1 MGYPS
6 PPPSRFPST
15 LEISLGLRP
24 QERPTVLVGICGE
37 NSQFWAELKFPIFL
51 FSDWQKAFVKM
62 AEFKGIKPTEYDP
75 KPEDSESTGSG
86 LSIMIL

>member
-1 MGYPS
+1 MNQCS
-6 PPPSRFPST
+6 LNIT
-15 LEISLGLRP
+15 LL
-24 QERPTVLVGICGE
+24 VLKNIYKKC
-37 NSQFWAELKFPIFL
+37 SELKKCLALEHWQTKIAILL

>member
-1 MGYPS
+1 MSSFGTPANKYPNLTFF
-6 PPPSRFPST
+6 R
-15 LEISLGLRP
+15 LA
-24 QERPTVLVGICGE
+24 ERV
-37 NSQFWAELKFPIFL
+37 
-51 FSDWQKAFVKM
+51 VKM

>member
-1 MGYPS
+1 MNQCS
-6 PPPSRFPST
+6 LNIT
-15 LEISLGLRP
+15 LL
-24 QERPTVLVGICGE
+24 VLKNIYKYKKC
-37 NSQFWAELKFPIFL
+37 SELKKCLASEHRQTKILIFL